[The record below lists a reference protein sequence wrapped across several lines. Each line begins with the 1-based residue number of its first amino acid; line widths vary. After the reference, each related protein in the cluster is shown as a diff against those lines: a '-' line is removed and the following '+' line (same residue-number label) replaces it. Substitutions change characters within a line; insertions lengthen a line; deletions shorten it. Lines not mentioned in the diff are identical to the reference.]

1 MSISVKPASLRR
13 FLRGVDFISLS
24 TYPRW
29 VGLTRPWTI
38 FGSLATFRQALNCP
52 SGRPLH
58 PARLQRVL
66 QPLALAAFIVSV
78 RRRLVPVAWKS
89 ARSAP
94 RRQLQIRRRRPMSP
108 RKTAAILTPRA
119 ARVPKRKLVPRSTLR
134 SRLPARRHRGLPSR
148 SPQPRRALAP
158 AGAPPSL
165 RDSR

>member
-13 FLRGVDFISLS
+13 FLRGVDVISLS

-29 VGLTRPWTI
+29 VGFTRPWTI

-78 RRRLVPVAWKS
+78 RRRLVPVARKS

-94 RRQLQIRRRRPMSP
+94 RRQLQNPLRRPMSP

-119 ARVPKRKLVPRSTLR
+119 ARVRQPKPAPRSTLR
-134 SRLPARRHRGLPSR
+134 SRLPAPRRRELLSR
-148 SPQPRRALAP
+148 SPSPRRAL
-158 AGAPPSL
+158 
-165 RDSR
+165 

>member
-13 FLRGVDFISLS
+13 FLRGVSFISLS

-78 RRRLVPVAWKS
+78 QRRFVPLALKK

-94 RRQLQIRRRRPMSP
+94 RRQIQNRRRQPTPP
-108 RKTAAILTPRA
+108 RKKEANPPPPAAP
-119 ARVPKRKLVPRSTLR
+119 
-134 SRLPARRHRGLPSR
+134 
-148 SPQPRRALAP
+148 
-158 AGAPPSL
+158 
-165 RDSR
+165 